1 MYTYT
6 DSKNINLYKRGKNM
20 LDFELLKEQNPWW
33 VAKEKID
40 DDVNLE
46 KLKQVKYTWHPHML
60 NTFNLSKDVI
70 YTMRGSRQVGKTTT
84 LKLLVKR
91 LLKENNK
98 ENIFYFTCNNID
110 TYQDLIEILRAYFE
124 WQENKQR
131 KFIFID
137 EITFVKNWTRAI
149 KHLADLG
156 SLRNC
161 TMILTGSNAHDLKYE
176 VERMPG
182 RRGEDAELDKILF
195 PVSFREYAGFVN
207 PEFIQKFSDI
217 KSAQK
222 HYPFYRK
229 ELRKLLDDFLLTG
242 GFIQA
247 INCLAAN
254 KKIEIDIYQQYLSWV
269 LGDLAKLGKKEV
281 YSRQIFDQVIRS
293 ITTNIG
299 FDTIAKKTSIDSHRT
314 VEDYLDVME
323 SNFIVK
329 ILYQIDIN
337 KRIAAS
343 RRTKKIYFQDTFLFW
358 VFLGYVFGLSDY
370 FSGSQKRLAD
380 TLLRSK
386 LIENLVMSSLMQM
399 ENSVNWSNIVFFF
412 RTTNRAEVDFVV
424 KRQNGELLP
433 IEVKYQDKVERKDF
447 LNLNKVNRQK
457 GIIISKKDFLM
468 DKDKWIMPVEVF
480 LLLQDGLRLTI

>member
-1 MYTYT
+1 MV
-6 DSKNINLYKRGKNM
+6 N
-20 LDFELLKEQNPWW
+20 FELLKEQNPWW
-33 VAKEKID
+33 IAKEKIEE
-40 DDVNLE
+40 DVNLE
-46 KLKQVKYTWHPHML
+46 KLSRVKYKWHPPIL
-60 NTFNLSKDVI
+60 DLFRTNKDVI
-70 YTMRGSRQVGKTTT
+70 YTLRGSRQVGKTTT
-84 LKLLVKR
+84 LKLLIKR
-91 LLKENNK
+91 LLPNISK

-110 TYQDLIEILRAYFE
+110 TYQDLIEILRMYFD

-131 KFIFID
+131 KFVFVD

-156 SLRNC
+156 KLRNC

-195 PVSFREYAGFVN
+195 PVSFKTYVEFVN
-207 PEFIQKFSDI
+207 PEIVQRFSNIDLA
-217 KSAQK
+217 KK
-222 HYPFYRK
+222 HYPFYQKQLQRY
-229 ELRKLLDDFLLTG
+229 LDDFLLTG

-247 INCLAAN
+247 INSLAAN
-254 KKIEIDIYQQYLSWV
+254 KKVEIDIYQQYLSWA

-329 ILYQIDIN
+329 ILYQIDTN

-343 RRTKKIYFQDTFLFW
+343 RRTKKIYFQDVFLFW

-370 FSGSQKRLAD
+370 FSASQKRLND

-386 LIENLVMSSLMQM
+386 LIENLVMSSLMRL
-399 ENSVNWSNIVFFF
+399 ESSVNWSNIVFFF
-412 RTTNRAEVDFVV
+412 RTTNQVEVDFVV
-424 KRQNGELLP
+424 KRQNGGLLP

-447 LNLNKVNRQK
+447 LNLNKLNRQK

-468 DKDKWIMPVEVF
+468 DKDKWIIPLEVF

>member
-1 MYTYT
+1 MP
-6 DSKNINLYKRGKNM
+6 SL
-20 LDFELLKEQNPWW
+20 ELLKEQNPWW
-33 VAKEKID
+33 VAKEKIEE
-40 DDVNLE
+40 DVNLE
-46 KLKQVKYTWHPHML
+46 KLSQVKYQWHPPAL
-60 NTFNLSKDVI
+60 DLFKTDIDVI
-70 YTMRGSRQVGKTTT
+70 YTLRGSRQVGKTTT
-84 LKLLVKR
+84 LKLLIKR
-91 LLKENNK
+91 LLPDISKENV
-98 ENIFYFTCNNID
+98 FYFTCNNID
-110 TYQDLIEILRAYFE
+110 SYQDLIEILRMYFD
-124 WQENKQR
+124 WQDNNER
-131 KFIFID
+131 KFVFVD

-161 TMILTGSNAHDLKYE
+161 TMILTGSNARDLKYE

-195 PVSFREYAGFVN
+195 PVSFKTFVEFVN
-207 PEFIQKFSDI
+207 PQILQRFSDI
-217 KSAQK
+217 ESARK
-222 HYPFYRK
+222 HYPFYQK
-229 ELRKLLDDFLLTG
+229 QLQGYLGDFLLTG

-247 INCLAAN
+247 INSFAVN
-254 KKIEIDIYQQYLSWV
+254 KKVEIDIYQQYLSWA

-281 YSRQIFDQVIRS
+281 YSRQIFDQLIRT

-337 KRIAAS
+337 RKLSAT
-343 RRTKKIYFQDTFLFW
+343 RRTKKMYFQDLFLLW

-370 FSGSQKRLAD
+370 FSASQKRLND
-380 TLLRSK
+380 DLFKSK
-386 LIENLVMSSLMQM
+386 LIENLIMTSLMRL

-412 RTTNRAEVDFVV
+412 RTTNQAEVDFVV

-433 IEVKYQDKVERKDF
+433 IDAKYQDKAGHRDF
-447 LNLNKVNRQK
+447 LNLSKVNMQK
-457 GIIISKKDFLM
+457 GIIISKKDFSI
-468 DKDKWIMPVEVF
+468 DKNKWIVPAEVF
-480 LLLQDGLRLTI
+480 LLLQDGLNLKEEFNKGTQES